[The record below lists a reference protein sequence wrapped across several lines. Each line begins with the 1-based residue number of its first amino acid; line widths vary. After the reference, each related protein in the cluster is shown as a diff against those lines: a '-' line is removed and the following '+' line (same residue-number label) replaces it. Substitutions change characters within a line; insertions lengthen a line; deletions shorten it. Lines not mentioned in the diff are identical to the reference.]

1 MHGGRDDNSGMDTRY
16 PLGTR
21 PDGYSDD
28 LLPVGDTR
36 TRPEL
41 RRVQDGYFFHLW
53 VTRRVL
59 DTLLSL

>member
-1 MHGGRDDNSGMDTRY
+1 MHGGRDGNSGMGTRY

-41 RRVQDGYFFHLW
+41 RRVFFS
-53 VTRRVL
+53 TCG
-59 DTLLSL
+59 